1 MEGRAISLPHNKS
14 KKEENMIER
23 LKRKNLVDIFDFIY
37 RVNDTYQD
45 FYITIDKNR
54 TFLKN
59 YQIIN
64 KVIDRQELYGLF
76 EGELK
81 GILLIYREKGFRP
94 YIKILATSK
103 DSQLNLIKFLIWNFS
118 NQDLYIKLKK
128 RNPLSSLIQR
138 YGFIF
143 QGDRGEEILLFR
155 KGEKSIRKIGDK
167 DEHDNR

>member
-1 MEGRAISLPHNKS
+1 
-14 KKEENMIER
+14 MIER
-23 LKRKNLVDIFDFIY
+23 LKKKNLIDIFEFTH
-37 RVNDTYQD
+37 RVSDVYQD
-45 FYITIDKNR
+45 FYITVDKTR

-59 YQIIN
+59 YQTIT
-64 KVIDRQELYGLF
+64 KVIDRQEVYGLF
-76 EGELK
+76 EKDLQ

-94 YIKILATSK
+94 YIKILASSR
-103 DSQLNLIKFLIWNFS
+103 DNQLNLIKFLIWNFS

-128 RNPLSSLIQR
+128 RNSLSQIIQR

-167 DEHDNR
+167 DEHDNS